1 MNGLSDEPNT
11 HLKAF
16 YLIWFSDFIAA
27 IGHGVSSFGLAV
39 YVFQRSG
46 LATHVSLVMLCAFLP
61 SVLLAPFAGVLAD
74 HFDRRLLMIV
84 GETVSGAAMLV
95 MAGLYFWSDLAV
107 WHISLLVFFGSIFIG
122 LVQPASR
129 ATVTDL
135 IPPSLYT
142 RAGGLFQL
150 SQAAKFLFAPAIG
163 GLMMAYSNIVL
174 PLVIDAST
182 AMVTVSVVTVVRRSI
197 GKSKSAGVTPSAFAA
212 DFFKGWHFVRSHAGI
227 LFLMLLIALITF
239 YLGVLE
245 TLFTPLMLS
254 IADEKTLGFVQSVAA
269 VGMLVSS
276 LAIGVFDRVQ
286 NHLRMLA
293 GGLGFAGVFICLLG
307 ATTRISLIAV
317 MAFCFFCTLPPVN
330 TAAEVLMRSTVPND
344 IQGRVWGFLSMISQ
358 SGYLLA
364 YATAGLLADFIFNP
378 LLSSGGALANSMVGR
393 IIGVGPARGIG
404 LLFMLSGVL
413 IVCIAAIIPRVQ
425 AIQVLQMQA
434 TARRDEVYL
443 SANQDR

>member
-1 MNGLSDEPNT
+1 MSDLSNEPNA

-16 YLIWFSDFIAA
+16 YFIWFSDFVAA
-27 IGHGVSSFGLAV
+27 IGHGISSFGLAV

-74 HFDRRLLMIV
+74 QFDRRLLMII
-84 GETVSGAAMLV
+84 GETVSGVAMLV
-95 MAGLYFWSDLAV
+95 MAGLYFWKDLGI
-107 WHISLLVFFGSIFIG
+107 WHICLLVFIGSIFIG

-129 ATVTDL
+129 ATITDL
-135 IPPSLYT
+135 VPPSLYT

-163 GLMMAYSNIVL
+163 GLMMTYSNIAL

-182 AMVTVSVVTVVRRSI
+182 AVVTVSVVTIVRRYI
-197 GKSKSAGVTPSAFAA
+197 GKSKSGVVTRSAFAT
-212 DFFKGWHFVRSHAGI
+212 DFFVGWHFVRAHKGI
-227 LFLMLLIALITF
+227 LLLMLLVSLITF

-254 IADEKTLGFVQSVAA
+254 IADEKTLGVVQSTAA

-276 LAIGVFDRVQ
+276 LAIGLFDKVH
-286 NHLRMLA
+286 NHLRLLA
-293 GGLGFAGVFICLLG
+293 IGLGLAGVFIGFLG
-307 ATTRISLIAV
+307 TTTKIGLILA

-330 TAAEVLMRSTVPND
+330 TAAEVLMRSAVPND
-344 IQGRVWGFLSMISQ
+344 IQGRVWGLLSMISQ

-364 YATAGLLADFIFNP
+364 YATAGLLADWVFNP
-378 LLSSGGALANSMVGR
+378 LLLNGGALADSIVGR
-393 IIGVGPARGIG
+393 FVGVGPMRGIG
-404 LLFMLSGVL
+404 LLFLLSGVF
-413 IVCIAAIIPRVQ
+413 IFIIAAIIPQIRAIQMLQVQ
-425 AIQVLQMQA
+425 AADQ
-434 TARRDEVYL
+434 RDDYL
-443 SANQDR
+443 SAEQNQ